1 MKMVGVNYVD
11 YAYEAYMTL
20 AYHDIDYIA
29 AFLKKFR
36 EKDLPETIREEI
48 LPRME
53 DFLIDNY

>member
-1 MKMVGVNYVD
+1 MLDINYTD

-20 AYHDIDYIA
+20 SYHDIDYIV
-29 AFLKKFR
+29 AFLKNFEK
-36 EKDLPETIREEI
+36 KDLPETIREEI